1 MLQAHHT
8 SQHNSSVLHS
18 AHPHLLCTSRLL
30 VAYWGK
36 IGEAEEAA
44 RGGGVCE
51 GGAGG
56 GGRKDCAD
64 CSSFRGES
72 DAEESQM
79 QGRHREFSYT
89 TAGDTKVGDTTA
101 GDTTAGDTTAGD
113 TTAGDTAG
121 PIVPHLNARG
131 PVIIIHTF
139 CLIIRSVSSSWP
151 CLAKKSGSMP
161 LMSELA
167 FSMSAWRCA

>member
-1 MLQAHHT
+1 M
-8 SQHNSSVLHS
+8 
-18 AHPHLLCTSRLL
+18 
-30 VAYWGK
+30 
-36 IGEAEEAA
+36 
-44 RGGGVCE
+44 CE

-79 QGRHREFSYT
+79 QGRHRGFSY
-89 TAGDTKVGDTTA
+89 TTA
-101 GDTTAGDTTAGD
+101 GDTTAGD
-113 TTAGDTAG
+113 TAGDTAG

-131 PVIIIHTF
+131 PVIIVHTF

-161 LMSELA
+161 LISELA